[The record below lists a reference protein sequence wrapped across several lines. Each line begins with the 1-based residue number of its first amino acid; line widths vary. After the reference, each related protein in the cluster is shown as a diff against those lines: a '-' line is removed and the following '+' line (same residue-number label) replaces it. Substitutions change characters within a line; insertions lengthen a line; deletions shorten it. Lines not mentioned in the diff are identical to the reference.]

1 MNQKILKIGKNFY
14 HKFPVLQPILRFI
27 DRKFIFKTKFSG
39 WGMKTEHDVPWNN
52 LRDSEVFIKASMDI
66 KKFKFVRNSIYYNE
80 KNIDDLLWRHWII
93 SYAVR
98 HAIEFSS
105 VDKFNFVECGV
116 AEGCSAFFA
125 LRQIKNNKKV
135 NEKFSMH
142 LYDSWDAMKKD
153 LLVKSEFE
161 NIGRYESLD
170 IDITKLNLSEFNNNV
185 VYHKG
190 YIPESLYTTPI
201 SPDFIVYLH
210 IDLNSSI
217 ATKEALKFFF
227 PKIIKGGL
235 IIFDDYGWSGYEDS
249 EKIIDEFFSDKN
261 GILMN
266 LPTGQAIFF
275 VN

>member
-14 HKFPVLQPILRFI
+14 HKFPVFQPILGFI

-39 WGMKTEHDVPWNN
+39 WGMKTEHEVPWNN
-52 LRDSEVFIKASMDI
+52 PRDSEVFIKASKDI

-80 KNIDDLLWRHWII
+80 KNIDELLWRHWIV

-98 HAIEFSS
+98 HAIEFTS
-105 VDKFNFVECGV
+105 VEKFNFVECGV

-135 NEKFSMH
+135 NGEFSMH

-170 IDITKLNLSEFNNNV
+170 IDITKSNLSEFNNNV

-190 YIPESLYTTPI
+190 YIPESLYKTPI

-217 ATKEALKFFF
+217 ATKEALEFFF

-235 IIFDDYGWSGYEDS
+235 ILFDDYGWAGYEDS
-249 EKIIDEFFSDKN
+249 EKIIDEFFSKKK
-261 GILMN
+261 GLLMN